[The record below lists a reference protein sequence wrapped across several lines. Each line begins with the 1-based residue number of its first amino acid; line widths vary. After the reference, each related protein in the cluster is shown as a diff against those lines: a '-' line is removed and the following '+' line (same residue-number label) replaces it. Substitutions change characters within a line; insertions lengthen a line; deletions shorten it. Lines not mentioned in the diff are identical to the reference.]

1 MSTAN
6 SLPGKKDYAILIPF
20 VSALLIVLFLSFI
33 DEGYYSFSWVKD
45 PSSWPAFGIYLAIF
59 FIIQAIIYNFA
70 LNFLKGAKR
79 NIVMLGVVTPL
90 IFALIVWMG
99 F

>member
-6 SLPGKKDYAILIPF
+6 ALPVKRNFTILIPL
-20 VSALLIVLFLSFI
+20 VSALLIVFFLAFI
-33 DEGYYSFSWVKD
+33 DEGYYSVSWMND
-45 PSSWPAFGIYLAIF
+45 PSSWAAFGVYLAIF
-59 FIIQAIIYNFA
+59 FIIQALIYNFA
-70 LNFLKGAKR
+70 LSFLKGVTR
-79 NIVMLGVVTPL
+79 NIVMLAVVTPL